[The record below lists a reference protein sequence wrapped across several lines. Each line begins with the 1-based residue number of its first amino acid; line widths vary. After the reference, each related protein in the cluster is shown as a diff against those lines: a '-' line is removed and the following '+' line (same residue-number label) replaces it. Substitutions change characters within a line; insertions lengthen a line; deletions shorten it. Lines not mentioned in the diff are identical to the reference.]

1 MLPDKGIIMYEI
13 IWSVRNDCYIIRKV
27 MIYST
32 IVPEFMGFQ
41 HECIAYA
48 NAHGLRLTPTL

>member
-1 MLPDKGIIMYEI
+1 MYEI

-41 HECIAYA
+41 DECIEYA
-48 NAHGLRLTPTL
+48 NDHGLSLTPTL